1 MVLLKRL
8 YSDTGLFDPIKFEK
22 GINLILGEYTRTKE
36 KRSELNGIGKSTLVR
51 LIDFALL
58 SDTSRKRH
66 FDVKRHRFLNGS
78 TVHLEFEAQGKT
90 FTISRSF
97 AEPNI
102 PTFGTNAS
110 NIEIYRDQELR
121 TILGEIFFG
130 QDNYQGYF
138 EKKWFRSLIR
148 FFIKDDITNFERTDP
163 LKFASPHINKYEAY
177 TYNLFLLGLPNKS
190 INQFKELKKQKT
202 ELSKQTKRISDR
214 LKEDTGKDISQV
226 NSELRVMDERIKSL
240 ENAMREYRF
249 LKTYQSV
256 EKELVSISGQISDF
270 LRRSTLISR
279 RLNEFR
285 NSYEYEIEIDSEKI
299 SRIYGEIR
307 QVFGDAVRKTLKD
320 VIGFRQN
327 LAESRARF
335 LQSQEEELSSEL
347 QKITDSIS
355 SLETRRSEL
364 YKILEEKK
372 ALDGLKNSYSYL
384 VSEKSKREQLGTS
397 VNQLND
403 LNNDVV
409 KLNERISVTV
419 TNIFNETRKVESEI
433 SQIQTLFLDILNS
446 AIRISNLDEAVFD
459 IRPTPKVSSPFNITV
474 DVPKSEALGKARLK
488 ILTYDLTVFFNII
501 RQQRALPNFLIHDG
515 TFFSID
521 KKTTISLLNHV
532 YSKFLQNQ
540 NMQYIITANEDEIYI
555 PDNMKPL
562 YGDYKFDL
570 NKCTIAK
577 YKDIPSEMIFKREY

>member
-8 YSDTGLFDPIKFEK
+8 YSDTDLFDPINFKR
-22 GINLILGEYTRTKE
+22 GINLILGEYTRKKE
-36 KRSELNGIGKSTLVR
+36 ERSELNGIGKSTLVR

-66 FDVKRHRFLNGS
+66 FDVKKHQFLNGS
-78 TVHLEFEAQGKT
+78 TIHLELESQGKT
-90 FTISRSF
+90 YIISRSF
-97 AEPNI
+97 AEPNM

-110 NIEIYRDQELR
+110 NIETYRDQELR
-121 TILGEIFFG
+121 TILGGIFFG
-130 QDNYQGYF
+130 QGNYQGYF

-148 FFIKDDITNFERTDP
+148 FFIKDDITNFERADP
-163 LKFASPHINKYEAY
+163 LKFADPHINKYEAY

-202 ELSKQTKRISDR
+202 ELSKQTNRISER
-214 LKEDTGKDISQV
+214 LKEDTGKDIAQV
-226 NSELRVMDERIKSL
+226 NSELRVMDERIKAL
-240 ENAMREYRF
+240 ENAMGEYRF
-249 LKTYQSV
+249 LKTYKSV
-256 EKELVSISGQISDF
+256 EKELISISGQISDF

-285 NSYEYEIEIDSEKI
+285 NSYEYEIEIDSERI
-299 SRIYGEIR
+299 SRVYGEIR

-320 VIGFRQN
+320 VMGFRKD

-335 LQSQEEELSSEL
+335 LQSQEEELSKEL
-347 QKITDSIS
+347 EQITGSIS

-372 ALDGLKNSYSYL
+372 ALDSLKNNYSYL
-384 VSEKSKREQLGTS
+384 VFEKSKREQLGTS
-397 VNQLND
+397 VKQLND
-403 LNNDVV
+403 LNNEIV
-409 KLNERISVTV
+409 KLNEKISVTV
-419 TNIFNETRKVESEI
+419 TDIFNETRKVESQI
-433 SQIQTLFLDILNS
+433 SQIQTLFLDILSS

-459 IRPTPKVSSPFNITV
+459 IRPTPKVSSPFDITV

-501 RQQRALPNFLIHDG
+501 RQKRALPNFLIHDG

-521 KKTTISLLNHV
+521 KKTIISLLNHV

-540 NMQYIITANEDEIYI
+540 KMQYIITANEDEIYI
-555 PDNMKPL
+555 PDNKKPL
-562 YGDYKFDL
+562 YGDYKFDIDE
-570 NKCTIAK
+570 CTIAK